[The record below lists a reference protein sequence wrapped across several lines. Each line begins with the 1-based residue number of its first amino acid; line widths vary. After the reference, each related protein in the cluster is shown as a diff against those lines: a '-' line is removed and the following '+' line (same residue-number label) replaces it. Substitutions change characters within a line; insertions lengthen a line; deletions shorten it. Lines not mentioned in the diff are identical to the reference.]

1 LMCTPPL
8 SFLKKNNHSALHQ
21 KALKP
26 KQPSPR
32 PSSNQ
37 INSTS
42 KSKRK
47 GNGYG
52 NGNGYATP
60 SKSFHDKQ
68 SD

>member
-1 LMCTPPL
+1 M
-8 SFLKKNNHSALHQ
+8 HQ

-42 KSKRK
+42 KS
-47 GNGYG
+47 NG
-52 NGNGYATP
+52 NGNGKSNGYAPP
-60 SKSFHDKQ
+60 SKLFHDKP
-68 SD
+68 SNNNN